1 MRTFYIM
8 TQYSSYGIKLGMD
21 IGEARKILEKNGFF
35 TRPLKNSFFS
45 NCIESIKGEL
55 SILIMGGMLN
65 KVAALT
71 TIISH
76 HTEFTDHDKTFLENA
91 CHLEELRVMIGL
103 DGLYAAAENSLAD
116 ISKLYKYEVKDAI
129 LNKDNELMLFLS
141 DRDAPK
147 AYRWI
152 KVIMS
157 KEPMGFYEFD
167 YSPIKEEIQKYPT
180 GQVKD
185 LYRILL
191 ISNYF
196 KTGLAEI

>member
-1 MRTFYIM
+1 M
-8 TQYSSYGIKLGMD
+8 TQYSSYGIKLGVD

-91 CHLEELRVMIGL
+91 CHLQEIRGMIGM
-103 DGLYAAAENSLAD
+103 DGLYAAGENSLAD
-116 ISKLYKYEVKDAI
+116 ISKLYKCEVKDAI
-129 LNKDNELMLFLS
+129 LNTDNELILFLS

-167 YSPIKEEIQKYPT
+167 YEPIKEEIQKQPEH
-180 GQVKD
+180 KIKE

-191 ISNYF
+191 IANYF
-196 KTGLAEI
+196 KAGLAGI

>member
-1 MRTFYIM
+1 M

-21 IGEARKILEKNGFF
+21 IGAARAILEKNGFF
-35 TRPLKNSFFS
+35 TRSLKNNFFS
-45 NCIESIKGEL
+45 NCIESVKGEL

-76 HTEFTDHDKTFLENA
+76 QTEFTDHDKTFLENA
-91 CHLEELRVMIGL
+91 CHLEEIRGMIGI
-103 DGLYAAAENSLAD
+103 DGLYSAAEKSLVD
-116 ISKLYKYEVKDAI
+116 ISNLYKYEVKDAI
-129 LNKDNELMLFLS
+129 INTDNELMLFLS
-141 DRDAPK
+141 DRVTPK

-157 KEPMGFYEFD
+157 KEPMGFYDFD
-167 YSPIKEEIQKYPT
+167 YEPIQKEIQDEIQKYPDSRI
-180 GQVKD
+180 KD
-185 LYRILL
+185 LYRIFL

-196 KTGLAEI
+196 KAGLAEI